1 MVALEERGVPAS
13 ELDAIRADLVLIES
27 RLESGEASGGAK

>member
-1 MVALEERGVPAS
+1 MAELEKRGVPAS

-27 RLESGEASGGAK
+27 RLEAGDAAGKVK